1 VIFQKKEIHT
11 MKRLIIAA
19 AILMVMLI
27 VPVASAKVSHY
38 SFHNGRYR
46 ATWER
51 DGGPFGS
58 QFNAYTLRNLSGRRK
73 KVKLALER
81 IPDTHCQWVNNG
93 ASVRWTVKGYKFAG
107 EPQNVVECP

>member
-1 VIFQKKEIHT
+1 
-11 MKRLIIAA
+11 MKRTFNLLIFAA
-19 AILMVMLI
+19 AILTVVLI

-38 SFHNGRYR
+38 SFHNGRFR
-46 ATWER
+46 VSWER
-51 DGGPFGS
+51 DSGPYGS

-81 IPDTHCQWVNNG
+81 IPDTHCQWVNNKH
-93 ASVRWTVKGYKFAG
+93 SISWTVKGYRLAG